1 MPYRKKTNRG
11 IRSKGF
17 DGSNVN
23 KIQTDTHNIIEAK
36 KSEFYELEA
45 FQVEQILLQTKGL
58 PNDDYSYYGAIRGK
72 WLNNIDQPILPID
85 EEWVLPLDPHIK
97 NIQL

>member
-36 KSEFYELEA
+36 KS
-45 FQVEQILLQTKGL
+45 
-58 PNDDYSYYGAIRGK
+58 
-72 WLNNIDQPILPID
+72 
-85 EEWVLPLDPHIK
+85 
-97 NIQL
+97 